1 MVILTFSVEIMPVN
15 RRSAGFSLV
24 ELSVVIAI
32 IGVILGLAISGFSAF
47 VKNTT
52 LSSTREKQVAIKD
65 TLISYLRANGRL
77 PCPDTGPPGS
87 TGISTTSLP
96 DGIENRVT
104 PGNATMDC
112 QNNGVGIVPYAT
124 LGLPRESAIDA
135 WGNYFTYVVS
145 NNFSPENPTAT
156 PPIQATPLRDWVKS
170 ATFRTGNFGDIEV
183 LDDSASSLQAAAL
196 LISYGPNG
204 AGAWTTK
211 GSLIDSAGIG
221 ANEGANAGGCPRDAT
236 SGLKRCY
243 KREFTDNSEATGG
256 AFDDVVYV
264 ITPDL
269 LLAPLYAQAVKYPP
283 EADFWRQCSDIK
295 DTLAK
300 AGFANR
306 TVVPGVPSAPPYT
319 TQPYVSYKVT
329 VVDPDAATSLTD
341 PFGPP
346 IPCPTSTTDITSSSL
361 PRTLCTFR
369 SKGPNALPAYTDDDL
384 ACTITV
390 GDLQLI
396 FAKTG
401 F

>member
-1 MVILTFSVEIMPVN
+1 MPVN

-32 IGVILGLAISGFSAF
+32 IGAVLGMVISGFAAF

-52 LSSTREKQVAIKD
+52 FSSTREKQVAIRD
-65 TLISYLRANGRL
+65 TLISYLRANGRI

-96 DGIENRVT
+96 DGLENRT
-104 PGNATMDC
+104 GDC
-112 QNNGVGIVPYAT
+112 TSVVGVVPYAT

-145 NNFSPENPTAT
+145 NNFSPVNITAT
-156 PPIQATPLRDWVKS
+156 PPIRATPLRDWVKS
-170 ATFRTGNFGDIEV
+170 ATFRTGNLGDIEV
-183 LDDSASSLQAAAL
+183 LDDLGSQLQAVAL
-196 LISYGPNG
+196 LISYGQNG

-221 ANEGANAGGCPRDAT
+221 ANEGDNAGGCPRDAT

-243 KREFTDNSEATGG
+243 KREFTDNSAAPGG
-256 AFDDVVYV
+256 AFDDAVYV
-264 ITPDL
+264 ITADM
-269 LLAPLYAQAVKYPP
+269 LLAPLYTQGVYYPP
-283 EADFWRQCSDIK
+283 EADFPRQCSNIK
-295 DTLAK
+295 DAFAK

-306 TVVPGVPSAPPYT
+306 TVVPGVPSVPPYT
-319 TQPYVSYKVT
+319 TQPYVSYTVT
-329 VVDPDAATSLTD
+329 VVNPDAATSLTD
-341 PFGPP
+341 PFGLTFA
-346 IPCPTSTTDITSSSL
+346 CPASTTVITSSSA
-361 PRTLCTFR
+361 PGTSLCTITSLGR
-369 SKGPNALPAYTDDDL
+369 DGVLGGATPDDL
-384 ACTITV
+384 TCTITV